1 VLTKRKVI
9 FKMDVQK
16 LPTIDLVKKI
26 TELDYDIESKI
37 LLYNNIYEELIRRFP
52 LLKEQ
57 IQPKEYKKSNL

>member
-1 VLTKRKVI
+1 
-9 FKMDVQK
+9 MDVQK

-57 IQPKEYKKSNL
+57 IQPKEFIKKK